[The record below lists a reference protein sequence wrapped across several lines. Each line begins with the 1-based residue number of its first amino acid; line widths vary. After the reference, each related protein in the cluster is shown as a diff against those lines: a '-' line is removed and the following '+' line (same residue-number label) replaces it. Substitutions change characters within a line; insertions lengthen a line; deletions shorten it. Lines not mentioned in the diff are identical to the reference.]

1 MQEMSRVYHLE
12 SEERKALGARLEAA
26 LADRSDVLFAL
37 AFGSFV
43 DRDAFRDIDVGIW
56 TAASA
61 RPGLDVELSASL
73 SHALGVPVDVRRLN
87 EAPVPFLFHAL
98 RGRILAVRDEERLAD
113 LMERTARDY
122 HDRAPLLRR
131 ATVEAFAG

>member
-1 MQEMSRVYHLE
+1 M
-12 SEERKALGARLEAA
+12 ARLEAA
-26 LADRSDVLFAL
+26 LAGRSDVLFAL

-61 RPGLDVELSASL
+61 RPRLDVELSESL
-73 SHALGVPVDVRRLN
+73 SRKLGVPVDVRRLN

-98 RGRILAVRDEERLAD
+98 RGRILAVSDEKRLAD

-122 HDRAPLLRR
+122 HDRAPILRR
-131 ATVEAFAG
+131 ATLEAFAG